1 MSRSAT
7 ATSALVLLVAASAY
21 AQRPNQGEDESAAFV
36 EEGRTALRKG
46 QLDEAGKALDQA
58 ISLNPRRVDAYVL
71 RSAVFTAKKQF
82 TEGIAILRRAKTLA
96 PQDTAVLTALGSEL
110 VLAGQRDEGIPLL
123 EQVVAKE
130 PGRYDAQLLLGHYW
144 HDVGKWPDAIA
155 AFEAYFSKRP
165 AELAKEDPRH
175 EVELADAYLRY
186 RQPQKALGLFE
197 KAATGKTELRARIG
211 AAWATAAID
220 CKKARGLLHDLD
232 PIAEQHPE
240 VWLVDG
246 QCALALGDTS
256 GALALGRRYL
266 DKQPAASAAGH
277 ALVGEA
283 QAARGNLAEAKK
295 ELETARDLE
304 PARRRWP
311 VRLAFVL
318 RRAGKPADG
327 VAALDKLGPPSAPG
341 IDPDWWIELGKSL
354 LAEGDAKAVIA
365 RVGPVVPELADS
377 AEVRTVLGAAQLSAG
392 QSDAAVKTLEEA
404 EVIQSTPRSRK
415 LLADAL
421 ATVAADKLASG
432 NAADA
437 EPLLARAEPL
447 DPGNSIVLRDLG
459 VARLALGK
467 PADAATVL
475 DSAIKLDTS
484 PQAFMLAA
492 RAHALAGDLAA
503 ARPLYERAL
512 DLASRTE
519 SGTLHSGSDKDAVE
533 VALDWAASELAPGGD
548 PTIAVTTLERTAPQ
562 VKSGPLATRHKQ
574 ALATARHAAALEAL
588 HAGNGA
594 KALELMRASV
604 QGEAT
609 LAAKCDLAVAAVAAN
624 DGSAAL
630 TALKAISGQ
639 SCPFPPPAD
648 TQAAPILIA
657 FTEGLQPRRAGKAL
671 ERLTSLAGKSSG
683 PAAAIVGTAIRVV
696 ALNAAQDAYRGGDLT
711 AARKYLATAK
721 AASAKVGGD
730 EVAANLAALDLA
742 DGKVDAAIAQLERL
756 SARVPE
762 ALVNLGLAY
771 ERKGDQQRA
780 LDAWRRAK
788 KAGVRF
794 PQLQDWIDAK
804 ERIYGGEQ

>member
-7 ATSALVLLVAASAY
+7 ATSALVLVLAATAY
-21 AQRPNQGEDESAAFV
+21 AQRPNQGEDESATFV
-36 EEGRTALRKG
+36 DEGRAALRKG
-46 QLDEAGKALDQA
+46 QLDDAAKALDQA

-71 RSAVFTAKKQF
+71 RSAVFTAKKQYSD
-82 TEGIAILRRAKTLA
+82 GIAILRRAKTLA

-123 EQVVAKE
+123 QQAVAKE

-144 HDVGKWPDAIA
+144 HDTGKWPDAIA
-155 AFEAYFSKRP
+155 AFEAYFAKRP

-246 QCALALGDTS
+246 QCALALGDTQ
-256 GALALGRRYL
+256 GALLLGRRYL
-266 DKQPAASAAGH
+266 EKGPKESAAGH

-283 QAARGNLAEAKK
+283 QAARGNLGEAKK

-318 RRAGKPADG
+318 RRAGKPADA
-327 VAALDKLGPPSAPG
+327 VAVLDKLGPPSSPG
-341 IDPDWWIELGKSL
+341 IDPDWWIELGESL
-354 LAEGDAKAVIA
+354 LAEGDNKAVIS
-365 RVGPVVPELADS
+365 RVGAVVLELPDS
-377 AEVRTVLGAAQLSAG
+377 APVRTVLGAAQLSAG
-392 QSDAAVKTLEEA
+392 QSEAAVKTLDEA
-404 EVIQSTPRSRK
+404 EIIQSTPRSRK

-421 ATVAADKLASG
+421 ATVAADKLAAG

-447 DPGNSIVLRDLG
+447 DPGNPVVLRDLG
-459 VARLALGK
+459 VARLALDK
-467 PADAATVL
+467 PADAAAIL
-475 DSAIKLDTS
+475 DRALKLDTS

-492 RAHALAGDLAA
+492 RAHALTGDLGA
-503 ARPLYERAL
+503 ARPLYDRAM
-512 DLASRTE
+512 A
-519 SGTLHSGSDKDAVE
+519 GDKDSGIE
-533 VALDWAASELAPGGD
+533 VSLDWAASELGPNGD
-548 PTIAVTTLERTAPQ
+548 PALAVTALERTAPL
-562 VKSGPLATRHKQ
+562 VKPGPLAARHKQ
-574 ALATARHAAALEAL
+574 ALATARHAAALKNLE
-588 HAGNGA
+588 AGNGA

-604 QGEAT
+604 QGDAS

-624 DGSAAL
+624 DATAAL

-657 FTEGLQPRRAGKAL
+657 FTEGLQPRRASKAL
-671 ERLTSLAGKSSG
+671 ERLTALAGKSSG

-696 ALNAAQDAYRGGDLT
+696 ALNAAQDAYRGGDLG
-711 AARKYLATAK
+711 AARKYLATARS
-721 AASAKVGGD
+721 ATAKVGGD

-742 DGKVDAAIAQLERL
+742 DGKVDAAIAQLEHL

-762 ALVNLGLAY
+762 ALVNLGIAY
-771 ERKGDQQRA
+771 ERKGDHQKA

-794 PQLQDWIDAK
+794 PQLQDWIDSK